1 MIPGMRVDLL
11 CNKLVL
17 VTLKGSGTAVTG
29 FADLASA
36 KSIALADGSVP
47 AGKYARQVLINLG
60 ILDGS
65 KAAADYTT
73 AEVSAA
79 LGGVEINEC
88 SSVSKVKEAVKEGS
102 NEVGLVYYS
111 DAYSIKD
118 DVDILE
124 TADSS
129 LTGNI
134 IYPVCRVN
142 NAEATAAETAAA
154 EDFVAFL
161 RRMRRRLSSKNS
173 CLSFTNKRP
182 SATFVMHGAPPQTA
196 LHVPAVMRFGGGHFF
211 YSIPEPNRG
220 DKTARLFGK
229 YDMMNAS
236 RIRGES
242 HGATHRNTAVAGLQ
256 PALDLAQNGRGRN
269 RAVLFSGHLA
279 ARGVMRMGKRAKA
292 VVDGLLTLPM
302 VLPPTVAGFFLLLIF
317 SLRRPIGTF
326 LYATFSIKVVQSWLG
341 CILAA
346 SVIALPLMYRNARA
360 AFEQV
365 DIELIYAARTLG
377 MSERKIFWRVALPSA
392 GPGVVSG
399 TILTFARALGEYGAT
414 SMLAGNIA
422 GKTGTI
428 SQRIAMVIQNGD
440 YLTAAFGLS

>member
-1 MIPGMRVDLL
+1 MKKLIALLMTALLVLSFAACAQTTEPAATEAPAATEEAAATEAPAATEEPAATAAPLEAAEVQLFIAASLEGAFKEIIPLYNASQPNVTITYNADSSGTLLTQIQEGFACDIFFSAATSQVKTLEEGGQMIPGTRVDLL

-88 SSVSKVKEAVKEGS
+88 GSVSKVKEAVKEGS

-129 LTGNI
+129 LTGDI

-154 EDFVAFL
+154 DDFIAFL
-161 RRMRRRLSSKNS
+161 QTDAVKAIFEKFM
-173 CLSFTNKRP
+173 
-182 SATFVMHGAPPQTA
+182 FV
-196 LHVPAVMRFGGGHFF
+196 
-211 YSIPEPNRG
+211 
-220 DKTARLFGK
+220 
-229 YDMMNAS
+229 
-236 RIRGES
+236 
-242 HGATHRNTAVAGLQ
+242 
-256 PALDLAQNGRGRN
+256 
-269 RAVLFSGHLA
+269 
-279 ARGVMRMGKRAKA
+279 
-292 VVDGLLTLPM
+292 
-302 VLPPTVAGFFLLLIF
+302 
-317 SLRRPIGTF
+317 
-326 LYATFSIKVVQSWLG
+326 
-341 CILAA
+341 
-346 SVIALPLMYRNARA
+346 
-360 AFEQV
+360 
-365 DIELIYAARTLG
+365 IY
-377 MSERKIFWRVALPSA
+377 E
-392 GPGVVSG
+392 
-399 TILTFARALGEYGAT
+399 
-414 SMLAGNIA
+414 
-422 GKTGTI
+422 
-428 SQRIAMVIQNGD
+428 
-440 YLTAAFGLS
+440 

>member
-1 MIPGMRVDLL
+1 PAATEAPAVTEAVATEEPDATEEPAATAAPLEAAEVQLFIAASLEGAFQEIIPLYNATQPNVTITYNADSSGKLLTQIQEGFACDVFFSAATSQVKALEEGGQMIPDTRVDLL

-73 AEVSAA
+73 SEVSTA

-129 LTGNI
+129 LTGDI

-161 RRMRRRLSSKNS
+161 QTDAAKTVFEKFM
-173 CLSFTNKRP
+173 
-182 SATFVMHGAPPQTA
+182 FV
-196 LHVPAVMRFGGGHFF
+196 
-211 YSIPEPNRG
+211 
-220 DKTARLFGK
+220 
-229 YDMMNAS
+229 
-236 RIRGES
+236 
-242 HGATHRNTAVAGLQ
+242 
-256 PALDLAQNGRGRN
+256 
-269 RAVLFSGHLA
+269 
-279 ARGVMRMGKRAKA
+279 
-292 VVDGLLTLPM
+292 
-302 VLPPTVAGFFLLLIF
+302 
-317 SLRRPIGTF
+317 
-326 LYATFSIKVVQSWLG
+326 
-341 CILAA
+341 
-346 SVIALPLMYRNARA
+346 
-360 AFEQV
+360 
-365 DIELIYAARTLG
+365 IY
-377 MSERKIFWRVALPSA
+377 E
-392 GPGVVSG
+392 
-399 TILTFARALGEYGAT
+399 
-414 SMLAGNIA
+414 
-422 GKTGTI
+422 
-428 SQRIAMVIQNGD
+428 
-440 YLTAAFGLS
+440 